1 MQDKDF
7 LLMYTNALNKFHPV
21 QMSSLCLLQS
31 CSVCITQLSDIK
43 QTILSTIQHEF
54 IEFTY
59 IKLKCYEGKS
69 LDATNTNCLAL
80 NIGLIA

>member
-7 LLMYTNALNKFHPV
+7 LLMYTNALNKLHPV

-43 QTILSTIQHEF
+43 QTMLSTIQREF

-59 IKLKCYEGKS
+59 IKLKCYEDKS

-80 NIGLIA
+80 NISFIA